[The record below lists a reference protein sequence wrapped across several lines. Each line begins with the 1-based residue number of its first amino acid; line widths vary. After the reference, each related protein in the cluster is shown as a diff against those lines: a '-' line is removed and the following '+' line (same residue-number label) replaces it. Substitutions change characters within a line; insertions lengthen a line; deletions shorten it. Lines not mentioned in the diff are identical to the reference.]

1 MHVYKL
7 ITVIIIIFYLE
18 IFLNWGLCRRT
29 AIRGNLSFTY
39 TSVTIC
45 GRGDVDVVVGFVV
58 VVVVIMIER

>member
-18 IFLNWGLCRRT
+18 IFINWVLCRRT

-45 GRGDVDVVVGFVV
+45 GRGDVDVVV
-58 VVVVIMIER
+58 VIMIER

>member
-1 MHVYKL
+1 M
-7 ITVIIIIFYLE
+7 
-18 IFLNWGLCRRT
+18 GLCRRT